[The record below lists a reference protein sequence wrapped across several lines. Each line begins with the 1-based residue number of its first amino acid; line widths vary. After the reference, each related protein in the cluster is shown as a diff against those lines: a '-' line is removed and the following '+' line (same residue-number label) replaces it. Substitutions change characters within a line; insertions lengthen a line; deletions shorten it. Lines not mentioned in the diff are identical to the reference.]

1 MPNWCNNSV
10 TLTAASKE
18 EANELFQHLEKQDE
32 DDWSFFG
39 FFHPEPEYEANEG
52 DAMPDWF
59 WWRVNNW
66 GTKWD
71 AAIHQVDWIDDL
83 TCVMSFDT
91 AWSPPLGIYEAMKE
105 QGWLV
110 LASYYEPGMCFV
122 GRWDDGDDEHYD
134 YSNCSTG
141 DEIREYLPEE
151 LDMDW
156 GISEYFD
163 EAEDD

>member
-1 MPNWCNNSV
+1 
-10 TLTAASKE
+10 L
-18 EANELFQHLEKQDE
+18 
-32 DDWSFFG
+32 
-39 FFHPEPEYEANEG
+39 
-52 DAMPDWF
+52 F

-83 TCVMSFDT
+83 TCVMIFDT
-91 AWSPPLGIYEAMKE
+91 AWSPPLGIYDAMKE
-105 QGWLV
+105 QGWV
-110 LASYYEPGMCFV
+110 VFASYYEPGMCFV
-122 GRWDDGDDEHYD
+122 GRWDDGDDENYD
-134 YSNCSTG
+134 YSNCNTG

-156 GISEYFD
+156 GISEWFD

>member
-10 TLTAASKE
+10 TLTAASEE
-18 EANELFQHLEKQDE
+18 EAQPHKLHFEKEKEDE
-32 DDWSFFG
+32 WSFFG
-39 FFHPEPEYEANEG
+39 FFHPEPEYEANES

-71 AAIHQVDWIDDL
+71 ASIHQVDWIDDL
-83 TCVMSFDT
+83 TCVMIFDT

-105 QGWLV
+105 QGWHV
-110 LASYYEPGMCFV
+110 FASYYEPGMCFV
-122 GRWDDGDDEHYD
+122 GRWDDGDDENYE

-156 GISEYFD
+156 GISESFD